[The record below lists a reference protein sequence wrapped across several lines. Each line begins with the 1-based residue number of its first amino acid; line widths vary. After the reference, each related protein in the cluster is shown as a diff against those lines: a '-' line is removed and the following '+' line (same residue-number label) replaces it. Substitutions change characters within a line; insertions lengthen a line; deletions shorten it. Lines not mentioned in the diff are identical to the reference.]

1 MNNTTSRTTTEEE
14 KKANPIIQTSSISIA
29 IVPHKNKTLLFWLC
43 IK

>member
-1 MNNTTSRTTTEEE
+1 MNNTTTRTTTEEE
-14 KKANPIIQTSSISIA
+14 KANPIIQTSSISIA